1 MSQGGNGRDHHI
13 LGFSL
18 FMAGGGVKAGTTFS
32 ATVELGYRAVENPV
46 SVHDLHAT
54 MLKLCGIDHKRLN
67 MKFQGLGYR
76 WREAGGAMKTN

>member
-13 LGFSL
+13 LGFSP
-18 FMAGGGVKAGTTFS
+18 FG
-32 ATVELGYRAVENPV
+32 ATVELGDRAVENPI

-76 WREAGGAMKTN
+76 WREADGAMKTN